1 MSWPEVKKINSD
13 FNVPLNEY
21 INTKTT
27 EINTRVGQAGD
38 AANPTGSVHAKLNA
52 LRPVY
57 ATETLR
63 LSADTER
70 TVTNTSFVKV
80 KAILIGVSGLVRVKF
95 DQQTWGY
102 SDHNG
107 RVYKNGLAI
116 GTLRSSA
123 QGWITFSEDFQA
135 SGGDVFEL
143 WAKGTTSSGG
153 IILRNFRVY
162 FDFITVLGSV
172 ALN

>member
-1 MSWPEVKKINSD
+1 MSWSEVKKINSD
-13 FNVPLNEY
+13 LNVPLNEY

-27 EINTRVGQAGD
+27 EINTRVGQAAD
-38 AANPTGSVHAKLNA
+38 TANPTGSVHAKLNA

-63 LSADTER
+63 FSADTER

-80 KAILIGVSGLVRVKF
+80 KAILIGVSGIVRVKF
-95 DQQTWGY
+95 DQQSWGY
-102 SDHNG
+102 TEHSG
-107 RVYKNGLAI
+107 RVYKNGLGV
-116 GTLRSSA
+116 GTLRTSS
-123 QGWITFSEDFQA
+123 QGWTTFSEDFA
-135 SGGDVFEL
+135 VSAGDAIEL
-143 WAKGTTSSGG
+143 WGKGTTSSGG
-153 IILRNFRVY
+153 LILRNFRIY